1 MISVEFR
8 VNDTGIGIDKA
19 QVATIF
25 DEFSQAEAST
35 TRRFGG
41 TGLGLAISQ
50 RLVQLMGGRIAVES
64 ARGIGSSFHFV
75 LQFPK
80 VDTLPLFPADE
91 PVFQPLQRQLAGFR
105 ILLVEDNEINQMVA
119 REILEAE
126 GAEIEIAANGEESVR
141 AIEAA
146 PDRHDIILMDIHM
159 PVMDGFEATRRIL
172 AAHPKMRIVAMTANA
187 AAKDFAETSAAGM
200 LAHIGKP
207 FDVGLLVET
216 ILRVIRD
223 QPNITPQSHTPL
235 SRPTFRQLR
244 HLLSLSDMDALAT
257 FEVFSSDPRF
267 ASLDWVTK
275 VTAALDVLDFD
286 AALAALPD
294 AEEAQ
299 TDE

>member
-1 MISVEFR
+1 
-8 VNDTGIGIDKA
+8 
-19 QVATIF
+19 
-25 DEFSQAEAST
+25 
-35 TRRFGG
+35 
-41 TGLGLAISQ
+41 
-50 RLVQLMGGRIAVES
+50 
-64 ARGIGSSFHFV
+64 
-75 LQFPK
+75 
-80 VDTLPLFPADE
+80 
-91 PVFQPLQRQLAGFR
+91 
-105 ILLVEDNEINQMVA
+105 
-119 REILEAE
+119 
-126 GAEIEIAANGEESVR
+126 
-141 AIEAA
+141 
-146 PDRHDIILMDIHM
+146 
-159 PVMDGFEATRRIL
+159 
-172 AAHPKMRIVAMTANA
+172 
-187 AAKDFAETSAAGM
+187 M

-223 QPNITPQSHTPL
+223 QPNITHQSHTPL

-294 AEEAQ
+294 AEEAL

>member
-1 MISVEFR
+1 
-8 VNDTGIGIDKA
+8 
-19 QVATIF
+19 
-25 DEFSQAEAST
+25 
-35 TRRFGG
+35 
-41 TGLGLAISQ
+41 
-50 RLVQLMGGRIAVES
+50 
-64 ARGIGSSFHFV
+64 
-75 LQFPK
+75 
-80 VDTLPLFPADE
+80 
-91 PVFQPLQRQLAGFR
+91 
-105 ILLVEDNEINQMVA
+105 
-119 REILEAE
+119 
-126 GAEIEIAANGEESVR
+126 
-141 AIEAA
+141 
-146 PDRHDIILMDIHM
+146 M

-187 AAKDFAETSAAGM
+187 AAKDFAETTAAGM

-223 QPNITPQSHTPL
+223 QPNITPQSHRPL